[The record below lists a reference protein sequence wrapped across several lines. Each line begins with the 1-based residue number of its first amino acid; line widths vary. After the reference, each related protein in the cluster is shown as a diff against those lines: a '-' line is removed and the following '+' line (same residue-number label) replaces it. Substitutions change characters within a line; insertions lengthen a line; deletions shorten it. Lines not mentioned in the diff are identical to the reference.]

1 MEALSVIVN
10 SKIVADDTRRCVAGD
25 LPFERPRRHP
35 WRALRRKLSRPAIPV
50 QQRAEVP
57 AQQGAEVAA
66 QQGAEVAAQ
75 QGAGRPR
82 LVAQSS
88 GD

>member
-10 SKIVADDTRRCVAGD
+10 SKIVAGDTRRSVAGD
-25 LPFERPRRHP
+25 LPFDRPRRHP
-35 WRALRRKLSRPAIPV
+35 LRAVRRRLSR
-50 QQRAEVP
+50 RA
-57 AQQGAEVAA
+57 VAA
-66 QQGAEVAAQ
+66 SQGV
-75 QGAGRPR
+75 GRPR

>member
-10 SKIVADDTRRCVAGD
+10 SKIVADDTRRYAAGD
-25 LPFERPRRHP
+25 LPFDRPRRHP
-35 WRALRRKLSRPAIPV
+35 LRALRRKLSR
-50 QQRAEVP
+50 RAVP
-57 AQQGAEVAA
+57 AQ
-66 QQGAEVAAQ
+66 Q

>member
-10 SKIVADDTRRCVAGD
+10 SKIVADDTRWSVAGD
-25 LPFERPRRHP
+25 LPFDRPRRHP
-35 WRALRRKLSRPAIPV
+35 LRALRRKLSR
-50 QQRAEVP
+50 RA
-57 AQQGAEVAA
+57 VAA
-66 QQGAEVAAQ
+66 S

>member
-10 SKIVADDTRRCVAGD
+10 SKIVADDTRRYAAGD
-25 LPFERPRRHP
+25 LSFERPRRHP
-35 WRALRRKLSRPAIPV
+35 WRALRRRFGR
-50 QQRAEVP
+50 RA
-57 AQQGAEVAA
+57 AA
-66 QQGAEVAAQ
+66 AP